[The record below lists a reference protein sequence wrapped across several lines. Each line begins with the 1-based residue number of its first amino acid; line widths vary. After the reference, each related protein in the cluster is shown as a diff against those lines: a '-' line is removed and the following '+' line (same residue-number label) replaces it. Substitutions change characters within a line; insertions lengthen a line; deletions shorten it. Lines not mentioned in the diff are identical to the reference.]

1 MIGHVKPMKTIIAIY
16 NSFSIRL
23 WRRLIELKLHAD
35 YTSCDTSKLC
45 SWLSKVDPQLL
56 QYAYN
61 MLSAGVTVDTL
72 PHLTDDHLKSDCD
85 ISNGIHR
92 LRILQA
98 AEGNTGMKFLTIF
111 TIEVI

>member
-1 MIGHVKPMKTIIAIY
+1 MISV
-16 NSFSIRL
+16 RL